1 MMERREDPAVK
12 GGRIGGKIGGPKGG
26 QASLHSEKVS
36 AAQIQVYLKG
46 IDYPVD
52 KKQLVAHAKSNNAP
66 DNVMSFLN
74 RLPERTYTRP
84 NEVEQEFG
92 KLK

>member
-1 MMERREDPAVK
+1 MSRQEDPALK
-12 GGRIGGKIGGPKGG
+12 GGRKGG
-26 QASLHSEKVS
+26 EAPLHRQKVS

-52 KKQLVAHAKSNNAP
+52 KKTLVQHAKSNGAP
-66 DNVMSFLN
+66 ENVVSFLN
-74 RLPERTYTRP
+74 RLPERRYI
-84 NEVEQEFG
+84 EQEFG